1 MGAVQSR
8 ATVRLHRS
16 HQRRPRRL
24 EYRHLLDGV
33 HREKFGDDRKL
44 SLDDRYV
51 RAKEFVQV
59 AKDLWDSWADDAV
72 IDDHEK
78 GVYAQP
84 ERIRAIDHNGE
95 YYAVAGP
102 LNLPRCPQGRP
113 VLVQAGSSDAGR
125 GFAARHADAVFTA
138 HQEKATAQEFYA
150 DIKQRVAAA
159 GRAREQVL
167 VLPGLN
173 PMIGSTE
180 AEAKQMVKELNDS
193 TDPEIGRRTLSS
205 RFGGHDFSHLKLDEP
220 LTLDDFPD
228 PATVEASR
236 SRAEMVTG
244 LVRSESVTLRQL
256 LVRLASARGHFT
268 IAGTPEQVADL
279 IEDWY
284 QDGAA
289 DGFNVMPPLFPTML
303 DAFVDQVIPILQQR
317 GLFRSAYEGRTLREH
332 YGLKRPVGKF
342 W

>member
-1 MGAVQSR
+1 M
-8 ATVRLHRS
+8 
-16 HQRRPRRL
+16 
-24 EYRHLLDGV
+24 
-33 HREKFGDDRKL
+33 
-44 SLDDRYV
+44 
-51 RAKEFVQV
+51 
-59 AKDLWDSWADDAV
+59 

-138 HQEKATAQEFYA
+138 HQKKATAQEFYA
-150 DIKQRVAAA
+150 DIKRRVAAA

-180 AEAKQMVKELNDS
+180 AEAKQMVQELNDS

-205 RFGGHDFSHLKLDEP
+205 RFGGHDFSHLQLDEP

-303 DAFVDQVIPILQQR
+303 DAFADQVIPILQQR